1 MFCLSP
7 SCMDLL
13 SPCVPIAKMCVPGVC
28 QKGFMMGNSIKITKR
43 TVDALKPTGKRF
55 TLMDAQLKGFCVRVS
70 AAGTKVYGYRYRVG
84 GGRSGRGRWLSIG
97 SHGTITPDQARNIA
111 QGWASEVA
119 AGGDPA
125 SDRDAKRIAPT
136 VSELLDRYLSD
147 HVDRKNKASTA
158 KNARNQVSRYIRPM
172 LGNLKVADVT
182 RADISKFHSSLASTP
197 YAANRALA
205 LLSKA
210 FGLSEVWGLR
220 PDHTNPC
227 TRVERFEEKPR
238 ERFLSDQEFAT
249 LGEVL
254 AQAET
259 SPLHVHG
266 RSRPIA
272 INPQAISAIRLLIFT
287 GARVSEILGLRW
299 EWINFDS
306 QLAELPD
313 SKTGK
318 KQLYLPPAAF
328 EILRDL
334 NCPPNGMGFVI
345 RGGAGDNPE
354 VPLVNIKDPWAYIRN
369 AADLEGVR
377 LHDLRHSFASTAV
390 AGGMSL
396 PMIGALLG
404 HADVKTTARY
414 AHLSDDPLRDA
425 AAQIGGKISDAML
438 GGKGGAEIVPIRKKQ

>member
-1 MFCLSP
+1 M
-7 SCMDLL
+7 
-13 SPCVPIAKMCVPGVC
+13 CVPIAKMCVPGVC
-28 QKGFMMGNSIKITKR
+28 RKGFMMGNSNKITKR

-55 TLMDAQLKGFCVRVS
+55 TLMDTQLKGFCVRVS
-70 AAGTKVYGYRYRVG
+70 AAGGKVYGYRYRVG
-84 GGRSGRGRWLSIG
+84 GGRSGRDRWLSIG
-97 SHGTITPDQARNIA
+97 PHGTITPDQARNIA
-111 QGWASEVA
+111 QGWASKVA
-119 AGGDPA
+119 TGGDPA

-158 KNARNQVSRYIRPM
+158 KNVRNQVSRYIRPM

-182 RADISKFHSSLASTP
+182 RADISKFHSNLASTP
-197 YAANRALA
+197 YAANRVLA

-210 FGLSEVWGLR
+210 FGLSEVWGMR

-227 TRVERFEEKPR
+227 TRVERFDEKPR
-238 ERFLSDQEFAT
+238 ERFLSEQEFAT

-254 AQAET
+254 AQAKAG
-259 SPLHVHG
+259 PLHVHD
-266 RSRPIA
+266 RSRPVA
-272 INPQAISAIRLLIFT
+272 INPQAITAIRLLIFT

-299 EWINFDS
+299 EWINYDA

-318 KQLYLPPAAF
+318 KQLYFPPAALTV
-328 EILRDL
+328 LRDL
-334 NCPPNGMGFVI
+334 DCPSNGMGFVI

-354 VPLVNIKDPWAYIRN
+354 LPLVNIKDPWAYIRN
-369 AADLEGVR
+369 AAGLEGVR

-414 AHLSDDPLRDA
+414 AHLSDDPLREA
-425 AAQIGGKISDAML
+425 AAKIGGRIFDAMTNA
-438 GGKGGAEIVPIRKKQ
+438 KGGAEIVPILKKR